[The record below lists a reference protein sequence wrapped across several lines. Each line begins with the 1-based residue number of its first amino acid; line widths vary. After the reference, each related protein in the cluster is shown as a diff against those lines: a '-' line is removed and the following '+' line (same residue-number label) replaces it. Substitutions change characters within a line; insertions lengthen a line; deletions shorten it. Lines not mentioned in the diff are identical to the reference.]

1 MLKDQITSSIIPWKA
16 LEALT
21 ANGYLSSIDLSLAQ
35 ELLKGNPQATESAA
49 ALICY
54 LSLAARC
61 GHLCIEIEGQQISPD
76 PIATWNENRYT
87 EKGELPEAVARELLQ
102 QASMLITEGANKIPP
117 NIITEISQIETLDS
131 IVQTPLC
138 RMGTRYYFQRHWF
151 YETFLLKH
159 YQAFIAKTPNIFL
172 NNESVSAKLAKLE
185 EENFLLP
192 EQARAIQNACTD
204 VLTIICGGPGTG
216 KTYTAGILIS
226 TLWDALTDAQKEKFE
241 IALAA
246 PTGKAASNLQKS
258 LSNAAKGIEKLSS
271 LRAKTLH
278 SLLGIHGSG
287 APLDIEP
294 LAFDLVIVDESSM
307 IDVRLMGTLFAA
319 MKPGA
324 RLILL
329 GDGHQLPAVE
339 SGSLFADFV
348 QIGKESAGNC
358 RISRFNI
365 CLRLELQGI
374 LDLADAINR
383 GNGEETLRLFENGTQ
398 ETGVQRLKVKNEKNA
413 AKEICL
419 RAFQDYNMQNLA
431 SLTPKELLSHFNR
444 FRLLSPLRKGP
455 FGVEE
460 INRLVGQEVKKALSE
475 NIRPFIAP
483 IMLLKNDYRLEL
495 FNGETGVLIRPS
507 YRPNLGDFELGIGDY
522 ALFSAKDG
530 EVKRVP
536 ALLLPP
542 FEYAYCLSVHKSQG
556 SEFDHLLLL
565 LPPGAE
571 CFGRELL
578 YTAVTRARRRLS
590 LWSDDAT
597 LNAIVQRT
605 NCRLSGIPQRTKETS
620 NSNRPQR
627 SRLVPET

>member
-1 MLKDQITSSIIPWKA
+1 MTPKWPL
-16 LEALT
+16 LETLT
-21 ANGYLSSIDLSLAQ
+21 VNGYLSSIDLSLAQ
-35 ELLKGNPQATESAA
+35 ELLKGDPAPLESAA

-54 LSLAARC
+54 LSLTARC
-61 GHLCIEIEGQQISPD
+61 GHLCIVIEGKQIIPD
-76 PIATWNENRYT
+76 PIATWNENRYA
-87 EKGELPEAVARELLQ
+87 EKGEMQEAVAKDLLQ
-102 QASMLITEGANKIPP
+102 QALNLISVGSHELPHK
-117 NIITEISQIETLDS
+117 IITEITQYETQSSL
-131 IVQTPLC
+131 VQTPMC
-138 RMGTRYYFQRHWF
+138 RMGNRFYFHRHWY
-151 YETFLLKH
+151 YETFLLEH
-159 YQAFIAKTPNIFL
+159 YHKFISHSPRITPDIHL
-172 NNESVSAKLAKLE
+172 VGTKVKKLKE
-185 EENFLLP
+185 QNRLLP
-192 EQARAIQNACTD
+192 EQAQAILNACINT
-204 VLTIICGGPGTG
+204 LTIICGGPGTG

-226 TLWDALTDAQKEKFE
+226 TLWDALTDLQKEKFE

-258 LSNAAKGIEKLSS
+258 LLNATKGIDKLSS
-271 LRAKTLH
+271 LQAKTLH
-278 SLLGIHGSG
+278 ALLSIRGSG
-287 APLDIEP
+287 APQEIEP
-294 LAFDLVIVDESSM
+294 LAYDLVIVDESSM
-307 IDVRLMGTLFAA
+307 IDVRLMGALFAA

-348 QIGKESAGNC
+348 QNEKNPSVKGRVNYL
-358 RISRFNI
+358 NT
-365 CLRLELQGI
+365 CLRVELQGI

-383 GNGEETLRLFENGTQ
+383 GNSEGTLRLFENGSQ
-398 ETGVQRLKVKNEKNA
+398 ESGIQRLIVKNEKNA
-413 AKEICL
+413 AKEICSL
-419 RAFQDYNMQNLA
+419 AFQSYKMHNLS
-431 SLTPKELLSHFNR
+431 SLDPKDLLAHFNR

-460 INRLVGQEVKKALSE
+460 INRLVGQELKKSLSE
-475 NIRPFIAP
+475 KAFGEVLFIAP

-507 YRPNLGDFELGIGDY
+507 YRPNQGDFEIGTGDY
-522 ALFSAKDG
+522 ALFASKDG

-578 YTAVTRARRRLS
+578 YTAVTRARRQLS

-597 LNAIVQRT
+597 LSAIVQRT
-605 NCRLSGIPQRTKETS
+605 NCRLSGISQRIATG
-620 NSNRPQR
+620 QQ
-627 SRLVPET
+627 